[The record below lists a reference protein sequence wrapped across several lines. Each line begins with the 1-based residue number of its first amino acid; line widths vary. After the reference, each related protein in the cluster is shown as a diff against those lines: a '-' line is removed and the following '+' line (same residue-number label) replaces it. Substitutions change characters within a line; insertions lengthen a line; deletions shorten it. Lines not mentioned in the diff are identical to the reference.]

1 MSMRTVV
8 VRKVTNATI
17 TILIILVANFVLF
30 RLLPGDPAVNFLR
43 SGGAHST
50 DPDLIARQREIFGL
64 TDPPLVQLGKYL
76 VNTVTGNWGYSFYQ
90 GDLLVTELLAQKAV
104 WTIVLVGTSTIIT
117 IWIGIIIGAAAAWR
131 RGKAFDV
138 ASLGFG
144 FFFYAM
150 PTYWLGIVLIIIF
163 QEQIGLI
170 PILPS
175 AHSLPIPGD
184 ADYPIGRLPTLFE
197 TLVGGFQHWILPAL
211 TLTLVQLAG
220 ISLIM
225 RNSLIDVLTEDY
237 VITARAKG
245 LSDRMVLR
253 RHAMPNARL
262 PMVTVIAL
270 NLGFILGGAI
280 QVESIF
286 SYDGLGDLTV
296 TAVQDKDF
304 PVMQGLFLLITIS
317 VVIANLV
324 SDFVY
329 AWLDPRVR
337 LE

>member
-8 VRKVTNATI
+8 IRKVTNATI

-30 RLLPGDPAVNFLR
+30 RLLPGDPAINFLR

-50 DPDLIARQREIFGL
+50 NPDLVARQREIFGL
-64 TDPPLVQLGKYL
+64 TDPPLVQLGKYI
-76 VNTVTGNWGYSFYQ
+76 VNTFTGNWGYSFFQ
-90 GDLLVTELLAQKAV
+90 GDRLVTDILAQKAV

-117 IWIGIIIGAAAAWR
+117 IWIGILIGAAAAWR

-150 PTYWLGIVLIIIF
+150 PTYWLGIVLLIIF
-163 QEQIGLI
+163 RERIGLI
-170 PILPS
+170 PLLPGGFQ
-175 AHSLPIPGD
+175 LPIPHPTD
-184 ADYPIGRLPTLFE
+184 PIAILI
-197 TLVGGFQHWILPAL
+197 GGFQHWILPAL

-237 VITARAKG
+237 IITARAKG
-245 LSDRMVLR
+245 LSDRMVLK

-286 SYDGLGDLTV
+286 SYDGLGNLTV
-296 TAVQDKDF
+296 TAVLDKDF
-304 PVMQGLFLLITIS
+304 PVMQGLFLLIAIS
-317 VVIANLV
+317 VVVANLI

-329 AWLDPRVR
+329 AWLDPRIR